1 MRRLPL
7 LSENRNGLAA
17 TLMNAVCVF
26 ITGVNRILFMIAAAA
41 IFAVVPMLLYEVV
54 ARYAFDAPTVWA
66 MEAST
71 LVFGPHFMLAGPYLL
86 HLKGHVAVDIFSAK
100 LSGVPHLIAG
110 IFTHLVVAVFA
121 GVFAVVSWPLAMNA
135 YGLGETSFSA
145 WNPPIWWLKF
155 IVPLSFALLFAQ
167 ALVECIRAARGE
179 DSGEIGAE
187 A

>member
-1 MRRLPL
+1 
-7 LSENRNGLAA
+7 
-17 TLMNAVCVF
+17 MNAVCVF
-26 ITGVNRILFMIAAAA
+26 ITGVNRILFVFAAAA

-100 LSGVPHLIAG
+100 LSGVPHVLAG

-155 IVPLSFALLFAQ
+155 IVPLAFAMLFAQ
-167 ALVECIRAARGE
+167 ALVGGGNGRSRQGCGPDRRL
-179 DSGEIGAE
+179 GA
-187 A
+187 